1 MCVFEKY
8 KKYGKMFDLESVGKY
23 NTYPYCFNWMF
34 PMRLAISK
42 RILFVLIPV
51 LLLFI
56 CWAFTPFSQPS
67 SKISFWDAP
76 RRGANMFNK
85 EISRDDIRAAK
96 SYGIEFLR
104 IAPDKFVTKQR
115 DFLIGDADHYHKIVQ
130 EDLVYLKSILDLCAE
145 EKMPVVLTMLSL
157 PGSRWKQNNHDQ
169 DDLRLWSD
177 PVYMNQALQFWKDLA
192 VALEDHPALI
202 GYNFLNEPHP
212 EKLFSDS
219 IEKLTLME
227 KEFVYNTFNQ
237 FNHQMLKA
245 IRSIDAD
252 MSIII
257 DSSMHADPATFAY
270 LKPQNDQNTLYA
282 FHMYEPFDY
291 TNYKRNK
298 GKWSYPG
305 DVKGIHWDKEKLK
318 GYLETV
324 QDFQSRYQIPS
335 NRILVGEFGGHRMSK
350 GLPTYF
356 EDLIDIFR
364 ENKWHFAFYAFRE
377 DTWDG
382 MNYEI
387 GDQKLPGS
395 YWYALEQGKTP
406 VISLQPNAPA
416 FLVLTK
422 ERQ

>member
-1 MCVFEKY
+1 
-8 KKYGKMFDLESVGKY
+8 
-23 NTYPYCFNWMF
+23 
-34 PMRLAISK
+34 MRSAISK
-42 RILFVLIPV
+42 RVLFVVLIPI
-51 LLLFI
+51 LLLFMS
-56 CWAFTPFSQPS
+56 WAFVVQSHPASV
-67 SKISFWDAP
+67 ISFWDTP

-85 EISRDDIRAAK
+85 EISRDDIEAAK
-96 SYGIEFLR
+96 ASGIEFLR
-104 IAPDKFVTKQR
+104 IAPDKFVAKQK
-115 DFLIGDADHYHKIVQ
+115 DFLIGDADHYNKIVQ

-145 EKMPVVLTMLSL
+145 KKMPVVLTMLSL

-169 DDLRLWSD
+169 DDLRIWNSD
-177 PVYMNQALQFWKDLA
+177 QYMGEAAHFWRDLAQALKG
-192 VALEDHPALI
+192 HPALI

-219 IEKLTLME
+219 IEGLTSDQRAT
-227 KEFVYNTFNQ
+227 VYKGFNQ
-237 FNHQMLKA
+237 FNDRMVEA
-245 IRSIDAD
+245 IRSVDSEMPI
-252 MSIII
+252 MI

-305 DVKGIHWDKEKLK
+305 DVKGIHWDKEKLRD
-318 GYLETV
+318 YLKTV

-364 ENKWHFAFYAFRE
+364 ENQWHFAFYAFRE

>member
-1 MCVFEKY
+1 
-8 KKYGKMFDLESVGKY
+8 
-23 NTYPYCFNWMF
+23 
-34 PMRLAISK
+34 MRSAISK
-42 RILFVLIPV
+42 RVLFVVLIPI
-51 LLLFI
+51 LLFFI
-56 CWAFTPFSQPS
+56 SWAFVVQSHPASVV
-67 SKISFWDAP
+67 SFWDAP

-85 EISRDDIRAAK
+85 EILREDIKAAK

-145 EKMPVVLTMLSL
+145 EEMPVVLTMLSL

-192 VALEDHPALI
+192 VMLKDHPALI

-212 EKLFSDS
+212 EKRFTQSP
-219 IEKLTLME
+219 ETFTLDQQKWVSE
-227 KEFVYNTFNQ
+227 TFNR

-245 IRSIDAD
+245 IRSIDSD
-252 MSIII
+252 MPIII

-270 LKPQNDQNTLYA
+270 LNPQKDQNTLYA

-305 DVKGIHWDKEKLK
+305 DVNGVNWDKERLRDYLK
-318 GYLETV
+318 TV
-324 QDFQSRYQIPS
+324 LDFQSRYQIPS

-350 GLPTYF
+350 GLPIYF

-364 ENKWHFAFYAFRE
+364 ENQWHFAFYAFRE

-406 VISLQPNAPA
+406 MIPLQPNAPA